1 MMKKSTIAMAAVL
14 VVAVLASI
22 FMYGTYGQTKN
33 SNPGVEQLRID
44 FSYTELTAMPGTTV
58 NAELDCIGNYV
69 ASGNWTGVRL
79 GYLLERAEVTQQA
92 DTVEFYASDGYS
104 THITYTVATR
114 ADVIVAYQLNGN
126 ALPEIT
132 RLVIPDTNGDVWIS
146 NITRIKIVYPSG
158 DYSSITFN

>member
-1 MMKKSTIAMAAVL
+1 MIAMATVL
-14 VVAVLASI
+14 VIAVLASI
-22 FMYGTYGQTKN
+22 FLYGTYGQTKN
-33 SNPGVEQLRID
+33 VDPGVEQSRID

-69 ASGNWTGVRL
+69 ANGNWTGVRL
-79 GYLLERAEVTQQA
+79 GYLLERAGATQQA

-114 ADVIVAYQLNGN
+114 VNVIVAYQLNGS
-126 ALPEIT
+126 ALPEVT

-146 NITRIKIVYPSG
+146 NITRIRIVYPSG
-158 DYSSITFN
+158 DYSSIIFN